1 MDTDEQK
8 NDVITLVLTADNH
21 LGATIPGHAPRK
33 REVFRQRLRQA
44 FQQATDFAIGQGVDL
59 FVQVGDLFDNTHP
72 DEQDR
77 NFVAARLAEL
87 KQAGVRAFALG
98 GTHDT
103 PSESRNQRGDMLPA
117 PHVSFARLGA
127 LHYFP
132 PQPEDAPEQEGA
144 LRTLRP
150 VLLDVRGTLVGL
162 CGLGNGSIGSQH
174 DQSDPLAGVRI
185 DDEIERAALPLLL
198 LSAPIE
204 GTHPATSTGSQQVSQ
219 ASIAAQDAFRV
230 ILAGYAHRY
239 QRLTIG
245 QAEVVIAGAT
255 QHVEFDEHEGTNS
268 SDEPDGAN
276 DSNNSD
282 SSDRSADAP
291 GFVFLGVAADGI
303 RWCRHIDIE
312 SISMRRLVI
321 STADLW
327 PQGEHAGNAE
337 NAASAASP
345 TERILEQLRPLCT
358 QETIVQVR
366 LEGELSRQ
374 QYHQLETNAIR
385 RYGEAHAFAFLLDDS
400 ALTFTFDDDGGE
412 PVSSRLVAAGF
423 EERLSPREELIA
435 LADEWIAGAQDEQEK
450 SALLAT
456 KEELLSALW
465 STAKA

>member
-8 NDVITLVLTADNH
+8 NDVITIVLTADNH
-21 LGATIPGHAPRK
+21 LGATVPGHASRK

-59 FVQVGDLFDNTHP
+59 FVQVGDLFDNPHP

-98 GTHDT
+98 GLHDT
-103 PSESRNQRGDMLPA
+103 PAESRNQRGDVLPA

-150 VLLDVRGTLVGL
+150 VLVDVRGTLVGL
-162 CGLGNGSIGSQH
+162 CGLGIWGVGSLR
-174 DQSDPLAGVRI
+174 DQGDPLAGVRI

-204 GTHPATSTGSQQVSQ
+204 GAHPATSTGSQQVSQ

-255 QHVEFDEHEGTNS
+255 QHVEFDEYEGSNS
-268 SDEPDGAN
+268 SNEPDGAN
-276 DSNNSD
+276 DANNSD
-282 SSDRSADAP
+282 GLDRSADAP

-327 PQGEHAGNAE
+327 PGGEHAE
-337 NAASAASP
+337 NASIAP

-465 STAKA
+465 STTKA